1 MPHEPEPDL
10 GQVGVV
16 TFDREI
22 QCVLLKDTQSAA
34 EQPKMPAKKTLSDAE
49 LEAEM
54 NNEEKAKMLTKKTD
68 SLKREL
74 AQLEKKH
81 EELRKTG
88 AHLSLVSTFMF
99 RIYGRHAPLLAGASL
114 FGCSVCDPMCTKI
127 LLKQLP
133 QRKRNKRLP

>member
-1 MPHEPEPDL
+1 M
-10 GQVGVV
+10 GVV

-22 QCVLLKDTQSAA
+22 QCVLLKDTQSTA
-34 EQPKMPAKKTLSDAE
+34 ENPKMPAKKTLSDAE

-54 NNEEKAKMLTKKTD
+54 DNEEKAAMLTKKTD

-88 AHLSLVSTFMF
+88 AHLSLVSAIMF
-99 RIYGRHAPLLAGASL
+99 CVYGRDAPLLAGTSL
-114 FGCSVCDPMCTKI
+114 SGCSVSAIRYALRSC
-127 LLKQLP
+127 
-133 QRKRNKRLP
+133 